1 MKLYTV
7 RAMVEIV
14 AKAEDFDSAED
25 IIRDLIYVSGTTFR
39 VTDIMELTDVSKLP
53 FEWEPNAYPFSKG
66 YDYKNECTIKQFFG
80 KK

>member
-53 FEWEPNAYPFSKG
+53 FE
-66 YDYKNECTIKQFFG
+66 
-80 KK
+80 